1 MKNVFAAL
9 LALTSS
15 VMGLN
20 IQLDFFH
27 DEAANRFF
35 SSNPDAKAALEKVA
49 SDLGSVLSSKL
60 TGISSDIYSGT
71 NGSTTAQFDWPWNY
85 INPVTGNQET
95 INAPSIADD
104 TVVIY
109 LGTRKLSGL
118 ALGQGGAGGAGVLI
132 SGIGQADELI
142 DAIDLAEANS
152 NAGMGRGS
160 GPILGTISGAA
171 NYSGYIGEY
180 DLAYGLGVGNL

>member
-27 DEAANRFF
+27 DEAENRFF
-35 SSNPDAKAALEKVA
+35 SSNPDAKAALEKAA
-49 SDLGSVLSSKL
+49 SDLGSVLSSNL

-71 NGSTTAQFDWPWNY
+71 NGSTTAQFDWSWNY

-109 LGTRKLSGL
+109 LGTRKLSG
-118 ALGQGGAGGAGVLI
+118 AW
-132 SGIGQADELI
+132 SRWRWRSWR
-142 DAIDLAEANS
+142 S
-152 NAGMGRGS
+152 NFRNRASR
-160 GPILGTISGAA
+160 
-171 NYSGYIGEY
+171 
-180 DLAYGLGVGNL
+180 